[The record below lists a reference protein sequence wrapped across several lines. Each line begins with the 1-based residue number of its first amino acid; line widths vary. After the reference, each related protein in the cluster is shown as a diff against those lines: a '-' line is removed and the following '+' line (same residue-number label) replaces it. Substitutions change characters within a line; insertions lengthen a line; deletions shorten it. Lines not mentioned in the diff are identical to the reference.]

1 MIRLAELQDAKAIAC
16 IYNRYIAES
25 TATFATDPMEEAEI
39 RKYILSAR
47 GLYFVYEDNEKI
59 LGYCYAHPWK
69 EKAAYRQTL
78 ETTVYIASEHTGRGL
93 GKQLM
98 IRLIDKC
105 RQKKYHALIAC
116 ITAENTES
124 MILHTKLGFEKVS
137 HFKQVGQKF
146 GRWLDVVDYELILD
160 RK

>member
-59 LGYCYAHPWK
+59 LGYCYAHP
-69 EKAAYRQTL
+69 
-78 ETTVYIASEHTGRGL
+78 
-93 GKQLM
+93 
-98 IRLIDKC
+98 C
-105 RQKKYHALIAC
+105 R
-116 ITAENTES
+116 
-124 MILHTKLGFEKVS
+124 
-137 HFKQVGQKF
+137 
-146 GRWLDVVDYELILD
+146 R
-160 RK
+160 